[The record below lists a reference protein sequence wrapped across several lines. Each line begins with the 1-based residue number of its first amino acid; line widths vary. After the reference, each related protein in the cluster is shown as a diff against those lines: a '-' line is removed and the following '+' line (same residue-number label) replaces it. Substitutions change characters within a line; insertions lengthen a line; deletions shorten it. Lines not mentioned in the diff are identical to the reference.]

1 MKMLSPQKHGEN
13 VSAKAFILEHLRIVS
28 IVLLEAA
35 LIVL

>member
-1 MKMLSPQKHGEN
+1 MKPRLEED
-13 VSAKAFILEHLRIVS
+13 VSAKAFILERLRIVS